1 MLSLKNLPCKFT
13 GIESLSACICSKP
26 EDRERQAWDQI
37 SMSCILR
44 EPYWMFAI
52 LPAATVRPEC
62 DPKRSA
68 MTGTQSIELESGALG
83 SETPLMLAEH
93 LQAHV

>member
-1 MLSLKNLPCKFT
+1 
-13 GIESLSACICSKP
+13 
-26 EDRERQAWDQI
+26 
-37 SMSCILR
+37 
-44 EPYWMFAI
+44 
-52 LPAATVRPEC
+52 
-62 DPKRSA
+62 